1 MILAAA
7 RRASFLCAFVA
18 AALSFAQEPA
28 PREPAPPPTH
38 EEMVAMRD
46 DVHLGTRIFLPPG
59 DGPWPVILTR
69 TPYNQESYARR
80 AARYTSVGYA
90 FVTQD
95 FRGRFKSE
103 GAYDPYQTDMEDGY
117 DTIEWIATQPWCNG
131 KVGMS
136 GRSAMGIAV
145 NLAAASDPPHLVC
158 GYIVTA
164 PESLFDESY
173 FMGGIFREHFRGNFM
188 RLTGAESQIPAMKA
202 RAVLDEQ
209 WKRTDFIHHRAN
221 VDIPI
226 YNVGGWYDMFAK
238 GAINNFVALQY
249 FGREGAR
256 GNQKLLMETWGH
268 SPIDGELEYPGE
280 AGLDAG
286 FNDEMRWFE
295 YWLKSVDNGIMKEP
309 AMTYYHMA
317 SARKGAASDKNKFF
331 RTNTWPPAARD
342 TRYYLHADGT
352 LSTQRPPEPSASTS
366 YKFDPAN
373 PVPTI
378 GGANYNN
385 LPDRFPISVG
395 PVDQRPI
402 KDRADYLRF
411 QTAPLEEDVTI
422 QGKIDFELWAAT
434 DGPDTDFMVKLI
446 DVYPDGYEA
455 ILLDSPLRARYRDGR
470 RPEDVH
476 MMRPGRPELMVIDLW
491 SLSQTFEKGHR
502 IAVHVTSS
510 NAPRFEVNP
519 NTGEAAGQSAI
530 PPRIATNTIFHEN
543 ERPSALVLPIAE
555 FPE

>member
-1 MILAAA
+1 VIVAAA
-7 RRASFLCAFVA
+7 RRASFICVLVV
-18 AALSFAQEPA
+18 AALSFGQEPA
-28 PREPAPPPTH
+28 REPAPSPTH

-46 DVHLGTRIFLPPG
+46 DVRLNTRVFLPAG
-59 DGPWPVILTR
+59 EGPWPVILTR

-80 AARYTSVGYA
+80 AARYTNEGYA
-90 FVTQD
+90 FVSQD

-117 DTIEWIATQPWCNG
+117 DTIEWIAAQSWCNG

-145 NLAAASDPPHLVC
+145 NLAAAADPPHLVC

-188 RLTGAESQIPAMKA
+188 RLTGAEAQIPAMKA

-209 WKRTDFIHHRAN
+209 WKRTDFVHHRAN

-249 FGREGAR
+249 FGRDGAR

-268 SPIDGELEYPGE
+268 SPIDGDLEYPGE

-286 FNDEMRWFE
+286 FNDEIRWFDH
-295 YWLKSVDNGIMKEP
+295 WLKGVDNGIMREP
-309 AMTYYHMA
+309 VMTYYHMA
-317 SARKGAASDKNKFF
+317 SARKGAASAKNKLI

-342 TRYYLHADGT
+342 TRYYLHAGGT
-352 LSTQRPPEPSASTS
+352 LSMQRPAEPSSATS
-366 YKFDPAN
+366 YKFDPTN
-373 PVPTI
+373 PVPTL

-385 LPDRFPISVG
+385 LPDRFPITVG
-395 PVDQRPI
+395 PVDQREI

-411 QTAPLEEDVTI
+411 QTEPLEEDVTI

-434 DGPDTDFMVKLI
+434 DSPDTDFMVKLI

-455 ILLDSPLRARYRDGR
+455 ILLDAPIRTRYRNGR
-470 RPEDVH
+470 NSEDIEL
-476 MMRPGRPELMVIDLW
+476 MTPGRPELIVIDLW
-491 SLSQTFEKGHR
+491 STSQTFEKGHR

-510 NAPRFEVNP
+510 NYPRFEVNA
-519 NTGEAAGQSAI
+519 NTGEAAGQSTI
-530 PPRIATNTIFHEN
+530 PPRIATNTVFHQTD
-543 ERPSALVLPIAE
+543 RPSALVLPITE

>member
-1 MILAAA
+1 MNFASA
-7 RRASFLCAFVA
+7 RRAGFFCAIVA
-18 AALSFAQEPA
+18 AAGVFAQEAAPPRGPA
-28 PREPAPPPTH
+28 PNH
-38 EEMVAMRD
+38 EAMVAMRD
-46 DVHLGTRIFLPPG
+46 DMRLATRVFLPEG

-69 TPYNQESYARR
+69 TPYNQAPSARR
-80 AARYTSVGYA
+80 APRYTGASYA

-95 FRGRFKSE
+95 VRGRYASDGVFE
-103 GAYDPYQTDMEDGY
+103 PYQTDIEDGY
-117 DTIEWIATQPWCNG
+117 DTVEWIAAQPWCNG

-145 NLAAASDPPHLVC
+145 NLAAAADPPHLVC

-188 RLTGAESQIPAMKA
+188 RLTGAEDQIPIMKA

-209 WKRTDFIHHRAN
+209 WNRTDFVHHRAN

-268 SPIDGELEYPGE
+268 SPLDGELEYPGE

-286 FNDEMRWFE
+286 FSDEMRWFDH
-295 YWLKSVDNGIMKEP
+295 WLKGVDNGIMNEP

-317 SARKGAASDKNKFF
+317 SARKGAASDKNRLI

-342 TRYYLHADGT
+342 TRYYLHADGA
-352 LSTQRPPEPSASTS
+352 LSTQRPSAPGASTN
-366 YKFDPAN
+366 YRFDPAN
-373 PVPTI
+373 PVPTL

-385 LPDRFPISVG
+385 LPEQSAITVG
-395 PVDQRPI
+395 PVDQRSI
-402 KDRADYLRF
+402 KDRGDYLRF

-434 DGPDTDFMVKLI
+434 DGPDTDFMVKLV

-455 ILLDSPLRARYRDGR
+455 ILLDSPIRARYRNGR
-470 RPEDVH
+470 RPEGIT
-476 MMRPGRPELMVIDLW
+476 MMQPGRPELMVIDLW

-510 NAPRFEVNP
+510 NYPRFEVNA
-519 NTGEAAGQSAI
+519 NTGEAAGKSSI
-530 PPRIATNTIFHEN
+530 PPRVATNTIFHESD
-543 ERPSALVLPIAE
+543 RPSALVLPIAE
-555 FPE
+555 FPQE